1 MTDLNEL
8 YEQLKQCT
16 VLISAN
22 TERGTG
28 FFVAAE
34 GLILTCAHV
43 VNDQQSVKVYWQNQ
57 EYPATV
63 VGRSADTAK
72 VDLALIRLN
81 NSIPK
86 QPCVSLDE
94 SFQVGDLFYTY
105 GYTEISDLKGES
117 ATYKCEGVYGRN
129 PELIKFNEGL
139 AGPGLSGSP
148 LLNTNT
154 GKVCGI
160 ISYSRDTYSDLGGYG
175 VPTKVIFEKFP
186 YLKIFH
192 TTPPLPPPPP
202 PPVQQRTFRFDVRV
216 DHTDNRQVVQRFCVP
231 EAREI
236 VNWQPPL
243 MISDGGYSYFEKI
256 EIVAGQPNCV
266 DVYAHLQ
273 GKGVRKIGG
282 IIVDYLG
289 RGWLKAD
296 IIVNYIPR

>member
-16 VLISAN
+16 VLISAD
-22 TERGTG
+22 TEKGTG

-43 VNDQQSVKVYWQNQ
+43 VNHQQSVTVYWQNQ
-57 EYPATV
+57 EYRATV
-63 VGRSADTAK
+63 VGRAADPAR
-72 VDLALIRLN
+72 VDLALIQLN

-86 QPCVSLDE
+86 QPCVCLDE
-94 SFQVGDLFYTY
+94 SFQAGDSFYTY
-105 GYTEISDLKGES
+105 GYTKISDFKGES
-117 ATYKCEGVYGRN
+117 ATYQCDGGFGRN
-129 PELIKFNEGL
+129 PELIKFTDGQ
-139 AGPGLSGSP
+139 AGPGFSGSP
-148 LLNTNT
+148 LLNKNS
-154 GKVCGI
+154 KNVCGV
-160 ISYSRDTYSDLGGYG
+160 ISNSRDIWSNLGGYG
-175 VPTKVIFEKFP
+175 VPTKVIFEEFP
-186 YLKIFH
+186 HLKSVA
-192 TTPPLPPPPP
+192 PPPPPPPP
-202 PPVQQRTFRFDVRV
+202 PPVQQRTFRFDVRA

-243 MISDGGYSYFEKI
+243 MISDGGYSYFERI

-273 GKGVRKIGG
+273 GKGVRRIGG